1 MVMHIVGQPER
12 LKRKNI
18 IVNTNHC
25 RQELDTIQ
33 YVVKKF
39 GYRESREQGDGNL
52 FWYGIALRDNDIEFL
67 KNKVC
72 MINRYPLMDV
82 SILFNN
88 ICSTLLKRTFF
99 VLSFQGFRGFTQKI
113 SGSCLIVS
121 YFLMSYRILKCI

>member
-99 VLSFQGFRGFTQKI
+99 VLSFQGFRGSTLKI

-121 YFLMSYRILKCI
+121 YCLMNYRILKCI